1 MVMIL
6 FLSVL
11 PIIMFI
17 DDEFLKFILI
27 ALWCVLVTFMFCV
40 FMYLDRDGRGGRDS
54 GDDE

>member
-40 FMYLDRDGRGGRDS
+40 FMYLDRDGRGGKDS

>member
-17 DDEFLKFILI
+17 EDEFLKFILI
-27 ALWCVLVTFMFCV
+27 VLWCVLVTFTSCM
-40 FMYLDRDGRGGRDS
+40 FMYLDRDGSSGKDS

>member
-1 MVMIL
+1 MVLIL

-17 DDEFLKFILI
+17 EDEFLRFILL
-27 ALWCVLVTFMFCV
+27 ALWCVLVTFMSCM
-40 FMYLDRDGRGGRDS
+40 FMYLDRDGRGGKDS